1 MGGRMTDNDL
11 EGALAVAGLIPT
23 SATAEQ
29 IAMADRFLQ
38 IHQGDSRKAGAAL
51 RLWLRNQQ

>member
-1 MGGRMTDNDL
+1 MSRRLQDYDL
-11 EGALAVAGLIPT
+11 EGTLEEGGLIPYI
-23 SATAEQ
+23 ATDIQ
-29 IAMADRFLQ
+29 RAMADRFLQ